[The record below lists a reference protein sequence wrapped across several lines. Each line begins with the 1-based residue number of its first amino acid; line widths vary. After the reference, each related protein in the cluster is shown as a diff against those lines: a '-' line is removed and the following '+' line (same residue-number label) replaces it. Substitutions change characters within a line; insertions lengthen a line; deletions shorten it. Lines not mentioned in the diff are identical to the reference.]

1 MVSYTDLSP
10 LKQPEAPVVVHLN
23 DPPPAQA
30 SPTHKQKGD
39 REAKGARRDSKP
51 SQQQSAEAWLRN
63 WNQLHSKVLY
73 FKGVTEDALTELRQL
88 FKQCRGIRLNVEP
101 HESRQITGNVEFRN
115 VFDTEKAMALLNNY
129 KLKENNGTLIVSPLS
144 TTEIGP
150 PPAGGHVLIK
160 HIPEDASAAALYDFM
175 RPSGTLYSC
184 RILTYANGQQKDSA
198 QVCFVDIACAHA
210 AVEQLNFAEFQG
222 NNISVRVIRPRA
234 NTATSTASARSDH
247 SEASLPVSAE
257 AAPRPAPVEAP
268 PPTHFSPQLSSPQG
282 STTPR
287 RTASPNGPSESPGTG
302 LGGVIVPGKLFVTN
316 LHPTVSHKELFAL
329 FKKYGYIQSAR
340 VSIDPAT
347 QVSRGHGIVQF
358 SDPNAVLE
366 AMRECHGADIKGR
379 KITLYQYEHVNKHN
393 GSSNVSLRSNSPN
406 KADKSDIAKP
416 DIAKPAANQYYA
428 DPLLDPA
435 MLSNLSES
443 SRNEILMQKLLSE
456 ITSNSM
462 ISLYDASKVADC
474 FIKRPLEDV
483 LALLSDPTLLAS
495 EWNLEQQALTH
506 LQYQHQSSLRSPVS
520 QHSSPGAYAVDI
532 GNSVDLVTAH
542 MQDTAISSAYDD
554 ESAGSKRRDAGIR
567 VPDYDTETEE
577 FIELLVSKPE
587 SERKKKLGSK
597 LFPLIK
603 GMGYKESTKLTVWIL
618 DHMSHDV
625 RTLAYTLN
633 STAKLREIVAEAQAA
648 IGTFK

>member
-1 MVSYTDLSP
+1 MV
-10 LKQPEAPVVVHLN
+10 
-23 DPPPAQA
+23 
-30 SPTHKQKGD
+30 
-39 REAKGARRDSKP
+39 
-51 SQQQSAEAWLRN
+51 
-63 WNQLHSKVLY
+63 
-73 FKGVTEDALTELRQL
+73 
-88 FKQCRGIRLNVEP
+88 
-101 HESRQITGNVEFRN
+101 
-115 VFDTEKAMALLNNY
+115 LLNNY
-129 KLKENNGTLIVSPLS
+129 KLKENNGTLIVSPLPK
-144 TTEIGP
+144 TEIGP
-150 PPAGGHVLIK
+150 PPNGGHVLIK
-160 HIPEDASAAALYDFM
+160 HIPKDTSAAALYDFM

-198 QVCFVDIACAHA
+198 QACFVDIACAHA

-222 NNISVRVIRPRA
+222 NNISIKVIRPRA
-234 NTATSTASARSDH
+234 NTTTSNASASSDRS
-247 SEASLPVSAE
+247 EPSLPASEVPQPTLVETSPSAH
-257 AAPRPAPVEAP
+257 P
-268 PPTHFSPQLSSPQG
+268 SPQSSSPQ
-282 STTPR
+282 SSNTPR
-287 RTASPNGPSESPGTG
+287 RTASPNGSSESPGTG
-302 LGGVIVPGKLFVTN
+302 LGGVIVPGKLFITN

-340 VSIDPAT
+340 VSIDPTT

-358 SDPNAVLE
+358 SNPNAVLE
-366 AMRECHGADIKGR
+366 AMRECQGADIKGR
-379 KITLYQYEHVNKHN
+379 KITLYQYEHVNKQN
-393 GSSNVSLRSNSPN
+393 SAGSNNVSPRTVGNQQDRESPRSNSPN
-406 KADKSDIAKP
+406 RSDKSEIAKP
-416 DIAKPAANQYYA
+416 VASSYYA

-456 ITSNSM
+456 ITSNPM
-462 ISLYDASKVADC
+462 INSYDASKAADC

-506 LQYQHQSSLRSPVS
+506 LQYQQQSSLRSPVS

-532 GNSVDLVTAH
+532 GEPIDSVTAH
-542 MQDTAISSAYDD
+542 MQNTTITSTYKD
-554 ESAGSKRRDAGIR
+554 ESTSSKRRDTGIR

-577 FIELLVSKPE
+577 FIELLISKPE

-633 STAKLREIVAEAQAA
+633 SPAELREIVAEAQAA
-648 IGTFK
+648 ITASKWHK